1 MKMVIFDLDGT
12 LADSLADL
20 ALNVN
25 KGLKAAGL
33 PEHPVDAYRSFVGN
47 GRVTLVKRAMGD
59 ARRDHTKF
67 NTVISTFNKEYL
79 LHCNDNTTAYDGCPE
94 MLRGLADKG
103 VLTAVLS
110 NKPDEFVEKILA
122 KLYPDHR
129 FTAAWGQ
136 KPQYNCKPDGESLR
150 SMLWLHHVAPDEC
163 VYVGDS
169 DVDVNTARNAGV
181 KMAGVAWG
189 FRGKQEL
196 LDAGAPF
203 VADTPAELLDYLL
216 GA

>member
-110 NKPDEFVEKILA
+110 NKPD
-122 KLYPDHR
+122 
-129 FTAAWGQ
+129 
-136 KPQYNCKPDGESLR
+136 GESLR